1 MDEAGELLVRLQS
14 EPVEDVT
21 VERKPPRQP
30 ARAVA
35 EGGGRSDDV
44 HRARARGQFLLP
56 WRHLGMRPGK
66 TDHANHQWCIR
77 EPALLDIDLVR
88 RGVRIFLRDHLC
100 DDLAGTNARVAF
112 EHDEAPRRQLAVI
125 GHPRADGED
134 GFKFRWRRTG
144 TAHLARFYRA
154 ADFQEVDGVGHRG
167 LFLGNDLGSHSMR
180 CRRPR
185 GPHELFRLIV
195 TRDYC
200 LRLAGAAGVPGT
212 QLMLP
217 IVLGPYWTK
226 PVTVVGVCGA

>member
-77 EPALLDIDLVR
+77 EPALLAIDLVDP
-88 RGVRIFLRDHLC
+88 GVRVLLREHLC

-125 GHPRADGED
+125 GHPRADGEN
-134 GFKFRWRRTG
+134 GLKFGRRGTG
-144 TAHLARFYRA
+144 SAHLARFHRT
-154 ADFQEVDGVGHRG
+154 ADFQEFNGVGH
-167 LFLGNDLGSHSMR
+167 LHSTVS
-180 CRRPR
+180 RRR
-185 GPHELFRLIV
+185 AI
-195 TRDYC
+195 TRYISGDRKTLTSDAMYEASDFIE
-200 LRLAGAAGVPGT
+200 R
-212 QLMLP
+212 
-217 IVLGPYWTK
+217 
-226 PVTVVGVCGA
+226 